1 MLDRK
6 TTVRIAMIDEF
17 GMPWIPAH
25 TIEPCR
31 RHYHSWAVTE
41 QTGWRMQSED
51 CATLQLRTEHEIAKQ
66 KEDTDRSSIIGT
78 DCIRI
83 LGSCLGRDLNA
94 TTLQSIDGPLNGT
107 QAAALQL
114 STMLTATSAA
124 IFTGSIFVA
133 IMAVQTRSVCN
144 CPSQSA
150 KIQKADEIE

>member
-1 MLDRK
+1 MRSLNKKK
-6 TTVRIAMIDEF
+6 TLIAL
-17 GMPWIPAH
+17 A
-25 TIEPCR
+25 
-31 RHYHSWAVTE
+31 SLA
-41 QTGWRMQSED
+41 S
-51 CATLQLRTEHEIAKQ
+51 IAFALWVLV
-66 KEDTDRSSIIGT
+66 SA
-78 DCIRI
+78 
-83 LGSCLGRDLNA
+83 RDLNA
-94 TTLQSIDGPLNGT
+94 TTLQSVDGPLNGT